1 MRNGVCYILRC
12 KSKQNI
18 SNYKIFIAHNPNITR
33 NWGSA
38 TKKGELCTDP
48 KKLDGLKIRFDV
60 KEFGIVPDSF
70 RLVLV

>member
-1 MRNGVCYILRC
+1 MVNG
-12 KSKQNI
+12 
-18 SNYKIFIAHNPNITR
+18 
-33 NWGSA
+33 
-38 TKKGELCTDP
+38 KKRPAFCTDP